1 MMYREARV
9 ADIPQLQRLRR
20 SVKENVL
27 SDPAL
32 VRDQDYVDYLEG
44 LGRGWV
50 CASAEGIRGFAIA
63 GLQNHHVWAL
73 FVEPGQEGRGIG
85 SRLHDLMLEW
95 YFSQT
100 EEPIWLSTAPR
111 TKAERFYRKRGWRET
126 GRQPNGEIRFILQK
140 EDWKDFRPV

>member
-20 SVKENVL
+20 SVKENAL

-63 GLQNHHVWAL
+63 GLLNHHVWAL

-100 EEPIWLSTAPR
+100 EEPIWLSTAPL